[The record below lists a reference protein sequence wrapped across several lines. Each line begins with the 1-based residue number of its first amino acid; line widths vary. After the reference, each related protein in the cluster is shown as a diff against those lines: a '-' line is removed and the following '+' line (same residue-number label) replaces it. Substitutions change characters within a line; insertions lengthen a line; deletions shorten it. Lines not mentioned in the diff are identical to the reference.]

1 VQGQREENGEEVFV
15 SEHESPKLLLEV
27 VPSFDDNIHH
37 H

>member
-1 VQGQREENGEEVFV
+1 VFV